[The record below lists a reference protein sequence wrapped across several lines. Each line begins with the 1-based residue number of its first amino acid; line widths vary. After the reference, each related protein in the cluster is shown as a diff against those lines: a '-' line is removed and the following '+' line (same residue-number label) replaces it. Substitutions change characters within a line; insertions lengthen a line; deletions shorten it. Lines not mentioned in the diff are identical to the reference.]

1 MRLSQLLGS
10 DVVTIG
16 GAEIGTVHDVRLAQR
31 GPIVGSFGAGLSI
44 DALLVGPGSLGA
56 RLGYGQGHVRAPWV
70 VASILVRRRA
80 YDVVD
85 WRRVQAVEEDRII
98 VDDEESPA
106 REAAGRVLDAA
117 YALLDRQIVDRDG
130 MMAGKV
136 DDLTMRFAED
146 GSGPYVVAIT
156 SGAGALASRYGGR
169 AGRALARLH
178 DQLRPEDEPS
188 LISFGVVQEIVPE
201 VIVTV
206 ERADL
211 VTMRFEAWCRK
222 HVIGRLPGS

>member
-1 MRLSQLLGS
+1 
-10 DVVTIG
+10 
-16 GAEIGTVHDVRLAQR
+16 
-31 GPIVGSFGAGLSI
+31 
-44 DALLVGPGSLGA
+44 
-56 RLGYGQGHVRAPWV
+56 
-70 VASILVRRRA
+70 
-80 YDVVD
+80 
-85 WRRVQAVEEDRII
+85 
-98 VDDEESPA
+98 
-106 REAAGRVLDAA
+106 
-117 YALLDRQIVDRDG
+117 
-130 MMAGKV
+130 
-136 DDLTMRFAED
+136 MRFAED

-156 SGAGALASRYGGR
+156 SGAGALASRYGGQ

-222 HVIGRLPGS
+222 HAIGHPCPVLDRARPISSGPAGRSLME